1 MSAQLSVEKHV
12 GSRAREVRRSA
23 VLSPDHPSVLEIAA
37 SEIKKTRILEEAA
50 VREKS
55 VNEEQTVYAQ
65 AIHYTTRMVSVL
77 IPMDF
82 KPERNGKT
90 LTDHGSDMIS
100 NSISNSVAD
109 TDSIDAES
117 GFDDTDTPN
126 DNGQSVIKFISRFVD
141 KVCGDSSVSDVHL
154 KQLHQMVPDV
164 VAIHLETIEAVAREA
179 KVRIQN
185 IVRI

>member
-1 MSAQLSVEKHV
+1 M
-12 GSRAREVRRSA
+12 REVRRSA

-109 TDSIDAES
+109 TDSLDAES

-126 DNGQSVIKFISRFVD
+126 DNGLSVIRYGGDKNIWSPRFVSRFVD
-141 KVCGDSSVSDVHL
+141 KVCGESSISEQHL
-154 KQLHQMVPDV
+154 KALH
-164 VAIHLETIEAVAREA
+164 
-179 KVRIQN
+179 
-185 IVRI
+185 

>member
-1 MSAQLSVEKHV
+1 MSVVIYVLIVFIQKYFSFSQGGVLSAQLSVEKHV

-109 TDSIDAES
+109 TDSLDAES

-126 DNGQSVIKFISRFVD
+126 DNGLSVIR
-141 KVCGDSSVSDVHL
+141 CGG
-154 KQLHQMVPDV
+154 K
-164 VAIHLETIEAVAREA
+164 IFGGT
-179 KVRIQN
+179 K
-185 IVRI
+185 